1 MKMAGL
7 SHITATATAL
17 LPCFYNGTILR
28 RSSLRLR
35 NGGSREPKLRL
46 RCVSPSEFDF
56 SPPPIDHD
64 LLDTISAGGGIVS
77 EDGVVES
84 FDNDDEALDAF
95 DNGIVVVDLSHF
107 GRIRVSGDD
116 RLHFLHN
123 QTTAN
128 FECLIE
134 GQVIVFI
141 IECRLLN
148 SSNHFCGYVCSFLK
162 GCDTVFVTP
171 TARTIDIAHAWI
183 MKNAIMLMVSP
194 TTCQSIIEM
203 LNKYIFF
210 ADKVEIKDI
219 TKQTCLFALAGPK
232 CNQIM
237 SKLNLGDLIGQPYG
251 KHQHYTFDGMP
262 ITVGVGSLISDEGF
276 TMLMSPAG
284 AVSVWKTL
292 LSEGAV
298 PMGSEAWEKLRVLQG
313 RPAPERELS
322 KEFNVLEAGLWNSIS
337 LNKGCYKGQESI
349 ARLITYDGIKQR
361 LCGLELSAQAE
372 PGSTI
377 TFDGKKVGKLTSY
390 TRGRNGSSHFGL
402 GYIKKQAASVGTTVT
417 IGEDISGIVA
427 EVPYL
432 SRQHPPTNPTS

>member
-1 MKMAGL
+1 MMRMADV

-17 LPCFYNGTILR
+17 LPCLYSGTIPRRR
-28 RSSLRLR
+28 RSLHLR
-35 NGGSREPKLRL
+35 NGVSREPKFQL
-46 RCVSPSEFDF
+46 RCVSPSSDSLQFDF

-64 LLDTISAGGGIVS
+64 LLDTISVGGGKIS

-95 DNGIVVVDLSHF
+95 YNGVVVVDLSHF

-116 RLHFLHN
+116 RVHFLHN

-134 GQVIVFI
+134 GQ
-141 IECRLLN
+141 
-148 SSNHFCGYVCSFLK
+148 

-232 CNQIM
+232 SNQIM

-251 KHQHYTFDGMP
+251 KHQHFSFDGMP

-292 LSEGAV
+292 LSEGAI
-298 PMGSEAWEKLRVLQG
+298 PMGSEAWEKLRVIQG

-337 LNKGCYKGQESI
+337 LNKGCYKGQETI

-402 GYIKKQAASVGTTVT
+402 GYIKKQAASIGNTVT
-417 IGEDISGIVA
+417 IGEDIYGIVA

-432 SRQHPPTNPTS
+432 SRQHPPPST

>member
-1 MKMAGL
+1 MNLLKSCTDMAMMRIDCV
-7 SHITATATAL
+7 SHITNTAL
-17 LPCFYNGTILR
+17 LPCLYNATVLR
-28 RSSLRLR
+28 RRSLSLR
-35 NGGSREPKLRL
+35 NSGFRERKFQF
-46 RCVSPSEFDF
+46 RCVSASSDSLQFDF

-64 LLDTISAGGGIVS
+64 LHDTITVAGGKVS

-95 DNGIVVVDLSHF
+95 DNGVAVVDLSHF

-116 RLHFLHN
+116 RAHFLHN

-128 FECLIE
+128 FESLSE
-134 GQVIVFI
+134 GQ
-141 IECRLLN
+141 
-148 SSNHFCGYVCSFLK
+148 

-183 MKNAIMLMVSP
+183 MKNAILLTVSP

-203 LNKYIFF
+203 LDKYIFF

-219 TKQTCLFALAGPK
+219 TKQTCLLALVGPK
-232 CNQIM
+232 SNQIM

-251 KHQHYTFDGMP
+251 KHQHYSFDGMP

-276 TMLMSPAG
+276 TMLMSPGG

-292 LSEGAV
+292 LAEGAI
-298 PMGSEAWEKLRVLQG
+298 PMGSVAWEKLRITQG

-322 KEFNVLEAGLWNSIS
+322 KDFNVLEAGLWNSIS
-337 LNKGCYKGQESI
+337 LNKGCYKGQETI
-349 ARLITYDGIKQR
+349 ARLITYDGIKQM
-361 LCGLELSAQAE
+361 LCGLNLSAPAG
-372 PGSTI
+372 PGSAI
-377 TFDGKKVGKLTSY
+377 TADGKKVGKLTSY
-390 TRGRNGSSHFGL
+390 TTGKNGSGHFGL
-402 GYIKKQAASVGTTVT
+402 GYIKKKAASVGNTVT
-417 IGEDISGIVA
+417 IGEDISGIVS

-432 SRQHPPTNPTS
+432 ARQHPPSSNPSS

>member
-1 MKMAGL
+1 MAMMRIDCVC
-7 SHITATATAL
+7 HITATATAR
-17 LPCFYNGTILR
+17 LPSLYDGTLLR
-28 RSSLRLR
+28 RRSLRLR
-35 NGGSREPKLRL
+35 NGSSRERKLQL
-46 RCVSPSEFDF
+46 RCVSASDSLQFDF

-64 LLDTISAGGGIVS
+64 LLDTISVAGGKVS
-77 EDGVVES
+77 EDGIVES

-95 DNGIVVVDLSHF
+95 DNGVVVVDLSHF

-116 RLHFLHN
+116 RAHFLHN

-128 FECLIE
+128 FECLGE
-134 GQVIVFI
+134 G
-141 IECRLLN
+141 E
-148 SSNHFCGYVCSFLK
+148 

-183 MKNAIMLMVSP
+183 MKNAIMLTVSP

-210 ADKVEIKDI
+210 ADKVEIQDI
-219 TKQTCLFALAGPK
+219 TKKTCLFALAGPK
-232 CNQIM
+232 SNEIM
-237 SKLNLGDLIGQPYG
+237 SKLKLGELIGQPYG
-251 KHQHYTFDGMP
+251 KHQHYSFDGMP

-276 TMLMSPAG
+276 TMLMSPGG
-284 AVSVWKTL
+284 AASLWKTL
-292 LSEGAV
+292 LSEGAI
-298 PMGSEAWEKLRVLQG
+298 PMGSVAWEKLRITQG

-337 LNKGCYKGQESI
+337 LNKGCYKGQETI

-361 LCGLELSAQAE
+361 LCGLNLSAPAE

-390 TRGRNGSSHFGL
+390 TKGRNGSSHFGL
-402 GYIKKQAASVGTTVT
+402 GYLKRQAASFGIEVT
-417 IGEDISGIVA
+417 IGEDVSGIVS

-432 SRQHPPTNPTS
+432 SRQHPPPTNPSS

>member
-134 GQVIVFI
+134 GQ
-141 IECRLLN
+141 
-148 SSNHFCGYVCSFLK
+148 

>member
-1 MKMAGL
+1 MRMAGL

-64 LLDTISAGGGIVS
+64 LLDTISVGGGIVS

-95 DNGIVVVDLSHF
+95 DNGVVVVDLSHF

-128 FECLIE
+128 FECLNE
-134 GQVIVFI
+134 GQ
-141 IECRLLN
+141 
-148 SSNHFCGYVCSFLK
+148 

-219 TKQTCLFALAGPK
+219 TKQTCLFALAGPN

-337 LNKGCYKGQESI
+337 LNKGCYKGQETI

-402 GYIKKQAASVGTTVT
+402 GYIKKQAASVGTTIT
-417 IGEDISGIVA
+417 IREDISGIVA

>member
-1 MKMAGL
+1 MATMRMACL
-7 SHITATATAL
+7 NHITATTL
-17 LPCFYNGTILR
+17 LPCLYNGSILPR
-28 RSSLRLR
+28 RSFRVR
-35 NGGSREPKLRL
+35 NGSSRERKFHL
-46 RCVSPSEFDF
+46 RCASSPSDSLQFDF

-64 LLDTISAGGGIVS
+64 LLDTISDGGGKVS
-77 EDGVVES
+77 KDGVVES
-84 FDNDDEALDAF
+84 FQNDDEALDAF
-95 DNGIVVVDLSHF
+95 DTGVVVVDLSHF

-116 RLHFLHN
+116 RVHFLHN

-128 FECLIE
+128 FECLNQ
-134 GQVIVFI
+134 GQ
-141 IECRLLN
+141 
-148 SSNHFCGYVCSFLK
+148 

-194 TTCQSIIEM
+194 TTCRTIIEM

-210 ADKVEIKDI
+210 ADKVEISDI
-219 TKQTCLFALAGPK
+219 TKKTCLFALAGPRS
-232 CNQIM
+232 NEIL
-237 SKLNLGDLIGQPYG
+237 SKLNLEDLIGQPYG
-251 KHQHYTFDGMP
+251 THKHYSFDGMP

-276 TMLMSPAG
+276 TMLMSPGG
-284 AVSVWKTL
+284 AASVWKTL
-292 LSEGAV
+292 LSEGAI
-298 PMGSEAWEKLRVLQG
+298 PMGSVALEKLRIIQG

-322 KEFNVLEAGLWNSIS
+322 KEYNVLEAGLWNSIS
-337 LNKGCYKGQESI
+337 LNKGCYKGQETI

-390 TRGRNGSSHFGL
+390 TRGRNRSSHFGL
-402 GYIKKQAASVGTTVT
+402 GYIKKQAASIGNTVT
-417 IGEDISGIVA
+417 VGEDISGIVA

-432 SRQHPPTNPTS
+432 SRQHPPSTNPSS

>member
-1 MKMAGL
+1 MMRMAGV
-7 SHITATATAL
+7 SHITATGTAL

-28 RSSLRLR
+28 RRSLRLR
-35 NGGSREPKLRL
+35 NGACREPKLRL

-64 LLDTISAGGGIVS
+64 LLDTISIGGGIVS

-95 DNGIVVVDLSHF
+95 DNGVVVVDLSHF

-116 RLHFLHN
+116 RVHFLHN

-128 FECLIE
+128 FECLST
-134 GQVIVFI
+134 GQ
-141 IECRLLN
+141 
-148 SSNHFCGYVCSFLK
+148 

-232 CNQIM
+232 CNQ
-237 SKLNLGDLIGQPYG
+237 PYG
-251 KHQHYTFDGMP
+251 KHQHYSFDGMP
-262 ITVGVGSLISDEGF
+262 ITVGVRSLISDEGF
-276 TMLMSPAG
+276 TMLMSPGG

-337 LNKGCYKGQESI
+337 LNKGCYKGQETI

>member
-1 MKMAGL
+1 MMRMAGV
-7 SHITATATAL
+7 SYITATATAL

-28 RSSLRLR
+28 RRSLRLR

-64 LLDTISAGGGIVS
+64 PLDTISVGGGIVS

-95 DNGIVVVDLSHF
+95 DSGVVVVDLSHF

-116 RLHFLHN
+116 RVHFLHN

-128 FECLIE
+128 FECLSK
-134 GQVIVFI
+134 GQ
-141 IECRLLN
+141 
-148 SSNHFCGYVCSFLK
+148 

-203 LNKYIFF
+203 LNKCIFF

-219 TKQTCLFALAGPK
+219 TKQTYFFALAGPK

-251 KHQHYTFDGMP
+251 KHQHYSFDGMP

-276 TMLMSPAG
+276 TMLMSPGG

-337 LNKGCYKGQESI
+337 LNKGCYKGQETI

>member
-1 MKMAGL
+1 MRMAGV

-28 RSSLRLR
+28 RRSLRLR

-64 LLDTISAGGGIVS
+64 PLDTISVGGGIVS

-95 DNGIVVVDLSHF
+95 DSGVVVVDLSHF

-116 RLHFLHN
+116 RVHFLHN

-128 FECLIE
+128 FECLSK
-134 GQVIVFI
+134 GQ
-141 IECRLLN
+141 
-148 SSNHFCGYVCSFLK
+148 

-251 KHQHYTFDGMP
+251 KHQHYSFDGMP

-276 TMLMSPAG
+276 TMLMSPGG

-337 LNKGCYKGQESI
+337 LNKGCYKGQETI

>member
-1 MKMAGL
+1 MMRMAGV

-28 RSSLRLR
+28 RRSLRLR
-35 NGGSREPKLRL
+35 NGACREPKLRL

-64 LLDTISAGGGIVS
+64 LLDTISVGGGIVS

-95 DNGIVVVDLSHF
+95 DNGVVVVDLSHF

-116 RLHFLHN
+116 RVHFLHN

-128 FECLIE
+128 FECFST
-134 GQVIVFI
+134 GQ
-141 IECRLLN
+141 
-148 SSNHFCGYVCSFLK
+148 

-251 KHQHYTFDGMP
+251 KHQHYSFDGMP

-276 TMLMSPAG
+276 TMLMSPGG

-337 LNKGCYKGQESI
+337 LNKGTHEDLGQETI

>member
-1 MKMAGL
+1 MMRMAGV

-28 RSSLRLR
+28 RRSLRLR

-64 LLDTISAGGGIVS
+64 PLDTISVGGGIVS

-95 DNGIVVVDLSHF
+95 DSGVVVVDLSHF

-116 RLHFLHN
+116 RVHFLHN

-128 FECLIE
+128 FECLSK
-134 GQVIVFI
+134 GQ
-141 IECRLLN
+141 
-148 SSNHFCGYVCSFLK
+148 

-251 KHQHYTFDGMP
+251 KHQHYSFDGMP

-276 TMLMSPAG
+276 TMLMSPGG

-313 RPAPERELS
+313 LPAPERELS

-337 LNKGCYKGQESI
+337 LNKGCYKGQETI